1 MCCSLISGPR
11 FILTSSKCDH
21 GISPGCA
28 VCGDVAGEQRDQCEN
43 DRDKEKG
50 RKVDCAC
57 LIKSGAKER
66 GGKKCY
72 DQSDEGTGS
81 NQEAGTRQDE
91 AKDVVSLRAESHAD
105 ADLMRALRDEKRHHS
120 IDSNRREHQREPGK
134 DSQKD
139 DR

>member
-28 VCGDVAGEQRDQCEN
+28 MCGDVAGEQCDEREN

-57 LIKSGAKER
+57 LIEGGAKER
-66 GGKKCY
+66 GGKKRY

-81 NQEAGTRQDE
+81 NQETGTRQDE
-91 AKDVVSLRAESHAD
+91 AKDVVSLCAESHAD
-105 ADLMRALRDEKRHHS
+105 TDFVRALHD
-120 IDSNRREHQREPGK
+120 
-134 DSQKD
+134 
-139 DR
+139 